1 MPGRLARDRE
11 AETAVFLTW
20 NPVNDGVMRAS
31 VNGAF
36 GLRHAVQWDFGCAE
50 SQEPYCQLPV

>member
-1 MPGRLARDRE
+1 MQSGLMPGRLARDRE

-36 GLRHAVQWDFGCAE
+36 GLRHAVQWDFVLC
-50 SQEPYCQLPV
+50 